1 MPRGHCIDPR
11 RKRLLE
17 AANTLAATRRYR
29 NQLVQLRAEARERMK
44 LINRLIERITEKLE
58 QHQDV

>member
-1 MPRGHCIDPR
+1 VSRGHTIDPR
-11 RKRLLE
+11 RRKILE

-29 NQLVQLRAEARERMK
+29 NQLVQLRAEARDKLDSIDK
-44 LINRLIERITEKLE
+44 LIRRITEKLE

>member
-1 MPRGHCIDPR
+1 MPKGHCIDPR

-29 NQLVQLRAEARERMK
+29 NQLVQLRAEAWDMIDKANKVIRR
-44 LINRLIERITEKLE
+44 INEKLE